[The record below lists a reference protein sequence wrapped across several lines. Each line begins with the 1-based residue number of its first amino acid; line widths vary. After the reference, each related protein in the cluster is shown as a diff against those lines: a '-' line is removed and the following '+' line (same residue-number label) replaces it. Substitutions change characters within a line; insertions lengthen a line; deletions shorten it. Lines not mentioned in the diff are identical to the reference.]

1 MFIEFS
7 HLHKQFLSCQAGE
20 IFDTISRNQ
29 RSESGRWRFSRQL
42 LSLVKTCS
50 RTINQSGEQKGLFMT
65 TKTSLMGNS
74 VNRSQVRLAFVL
86 IPLACFALSPQ
97 AGGTCQE
104 GCLTNNNTVLG
115 DDAL

>member
-1 MFIEFS
+1 MFIEFGC
-7 HLHKQFLSCQAGE
+7 LQQQFLLPSWRD
-20 IFDTISRNQ
+20 FDTISRNQ

-50 RTINQSGEQKGLFMT
+50 RTINQSREQKGLFMK

-74 VNRSQVRLAFVL
+74 VNRSHVRLAFLL

-97 AGGTCQE
+97 AGGICQE
-104 GCLTNNNTVLG
+104 GCL
-115 DDAL
+115 